1 MDMAN
6 NNRLTV
12 LNTIIETGLI
22 PVFYH
27 PDVEVA
33 KKIVA
38 ACVAGGA
45 RVAEFTNRGDFAP
58 QVFNELSQ
66 YFYKADPKVILGVG
80 SIVDAPTTAQYIA
93 AGANFVVGPNLNP
106 EVARLCN
113 RRKISYS
120 PGCGSA
126 SEIAEAEELGV
137 EIVKV
142 FPGDSVG
149 GPQFVKSILGP
160 CPWTRIM
167 PTGGVSDTRE
177 SIAAWF
183 SAGVAAVGIGGNLI
197 KKEWLAAGN
206 YDAIS
211 ERTAQVLA
219 WIREVRGQS
228 PVAGIEHVA
237 LYPFAG
243 ATAQGLADWY
253 GQVFGFKVQDGKTSI
268 MLEASGPGRIELM
281 KEGETDRCHIAVRV
295 FNFDQTVAM
304 LRAKGIELEEPKLG
318 QDFKAAF
325 LKQADPAGNLVHI
338 LWRRP

>member
-1 MDMAN
+1 MT
-6 NNRLTV
+6 RFSRIEV
-12 LNTIIETGLI
+12 LNTIMETGLI

-27 PDVEVA
+27 QDIEVA

-58 QVFNELSQ
+58 QVFQKLAEHAS
-66 YFYKADPKVILGVG
+66 KIDPKVMLGVG
-80 SIVDAPTTAQYIA
+80 SIVDAPTSALYIA
-93 AGANFVVGPNLNP
+93 SGASFVVGPNLNP
-106 EVARLCN
+106 DVARLCN

-149 GPQFVKSILGP
+149 GPEFVKSILGP

-177 SIAAWF
+177 SISSWF
-183 SAGVAAVGIGGNLI
+183 KAGVAAVGIGGNLI
-197 KKEWLAAGN
+197 KKEWLETGN
-206 YDAIS
+206 FDAIS
-211 ERTAQVLA
+211 ERTAKVLA
-219 WIREVRGQS
+219 WIREVRGRS
-228 PVAGIEHVA
+228 PIAGIEHVA
-237 LYPFAG
+237 LYPYGG
-243 ATAQGLADWY
+243 ATAQSLAEWY
-253 GQVFGFKVQDGKTSI
+253 GKVFGFKIQDGNASI

-295 FNFDQTVAM
+295 FDMDETASM
-304 LRAKGIELEEPKLG
+304 LKGNGIELEEPKIG
-318 QDFKAAF
+318 PDFKAVF
-325 LKQADPAGNLVHI
+325 LRQTDPAGNRVHL

>member
-1 MDMAN
+1 MSN
-6 NNRLTV
+6 FNRLTV
-12 LNTIIETGLI
+12 LNAIIETGLI

-27 PDVEVA
+27 QDVEVA

-38 ACVAGGA
+38 ACIAGGA

-66 YFYKADPKVILGVG
+66 YFSKADPKMIMGVG
-80 SIVDAPTTAQYIA
+80 SIVDAQTAAQYIA
-93 AGANFVVGPNLNP
+93 SGANFIVGPNLNP

-126 SEIAEAEELGV
+126 AEIAEAEEMGV

-149 GPQFVKSILGP
+149 GPQFAKSILGS

-167 PTGGVSDTRE
+167 PTGGVSDTCE

-183 SAGVAAVGIGGNLI
+183 NAGVAAVGIGGNLI
-197 KKEWLAAGN
+197 KKEWLDAGN

-219 WIREVRGQS
+219 WIREIREVS
-228 PVAGIEHVA
+228 PIAGIEHVA

-243 ATAQGLADWY
+243 ATAQSLADWY
-253 GQVFGFKVQDGKTSI
+253 GQVFGFKIQDGKSSI
-268 MLEASGPGRIELM
+268 MLEASGPGRIQLM
-281 KEGETDRCHIAVRV
+281 KEGETDRCHIAIRV
-295 FNFDQTVAM
+295 FNYDEAVAM
-304 LRAKGIELEEPKLG
+304 LMAKGIELEEPKVG

-325 LKQADPAGNLVHI
+325 LRQPDPAGNLVHL
-338 LWRRP
+338 LWRWP

>member
-1 MDMAN
+1 MTRFSRME
-6 NNRLTV
+6 V
-12 LNTIIETGLI
+12 LNTIMETGLI

-27 PDVEVA
+27 QDVEVA

-38 ACVAGGA
+38 AVVAGGA

-58 QVFNELSQ
+58 QVFNELCQ
-66 YFYKADPKVILGVG
+66 HIAKVDPKVMLGAG
-80 SIVDAPTTAQYIA
+80 SIVDAPTAAQYIA
-93 AGANFVVGPNLNP
+93 SGVSFVVGPNLNP

-126 SEIAEAEELGV
+126 SEIAEAEELGA

-149 GPQFVKSILGP
+149 GPEFVKSILGP

-183 SAGVAAVGIGGNLI
+183 KAGVAAVGIGGNLI
-197 KKEWLAAGN
+197 KKEWVAAGN

-219 WIREVRGQS
+219 WIREIKGRS
-228 PVAGIEHVA
+228 PFAGIEHVA
-237 LYPFAG
+237 LYPFGG
-243 ATAQGLADWY
+243 ATAQNLADWY
-253 GQVFGFKVQDGKTSI
+253 GQVFGMKIQEGKSSI

-295 FNFDQTVAM
+295 FDFDEAVST
-304 LRAKGIELEEPKLG
+304 LNAKGIELEEPKQG
-318 QDFKAAF
+318 PDFKSVF
-325 LKQADPAGNLVHI
+325 LRQADPAGNRVHL